1 MPLLS
6 GTKPKWI
13 GDRVILMEGSFKK
26 WKYTR
31 GISKINHI
39 VGSADDYKRKQ
50 VSVKIKAAKL

>member
-1 MPLLS
+1 
-6 GTKPKWI
+6 
-13 GDRVILMEGSFKK
+13 MEGSFKK

-50 VSVKIKAAKL
+50 VPVKIKAAKL